1 MRRPSRAAVVFLS
14 LSSALALSAACG
26 GDRLDGSSQV
36 GSLACQSPPGVS
48 VASDAA
54 AAAGCV
60 RTAFQIC
67 DTAGCHSACSASDY
81 SLACT
86 GASASGAIPEP
97 DAASGCQVLPI
108 PTPSDRLIYC
118 CPCAN

>member
-1 MRRPSRAAVVFLS
+1 MRLPSRAAVVFLS
-14 LSSALALSAACG
+14 LSSALALSVACG

-36 GSLACQSPPGVS
+36 GSLTCQSPPGVS

-54 AAAGCV
+54 AAGCF

-67 DTAGCHSACSASDY
+67 NTMSCQSACSASDY
-81 SLACT
+81 ALSCT
-86 GASASGAIPEP
+86 GASAFGSIPEP
-97 DAASGCQVLPI
+97 DASLGCKVLPV
-108 PTPSDRLIYC
+108 PTPSDLLIYC